1 MPYPKINTSLQ
12 AQQDTWGQFNAVN
25 VAQLLANFSVNAKTG
40 ILTGGTSGT
49 TVTDYTFIA
58 PDDIRITKV
67 QAIVVTPNVGA
78 SNTPTIEV
86 LNGGT
91 VVASSVVALSH
102 SAGDVAAFTLNT
114 TDANL
119 LIPRGTVVTTSIVTP
134 ASTVTTAL
142 ETVVQIEYN
151 TTAELS

>member
-1 MPYPKINTSLQ
+1 MYPKINPTLQ
-12 AQQDTWGQFNAVN
+12 SQQDTWGQFNAVS
-25 VAQLLANFSVNAKTG
+25 VGQLLANFSVNVKTG
-40 ILTGGTSGT
+40 ILTGGATST

-67 QAIVVTPNVGA
+67 RAIVVVPNVGA

-86 LNGGT
+86 LNGAT
-91 VVASSVVALSH
+91 VVASSVIALSH
-102 SAGDVAAFTLNT
+102 SAGDVVAFTLNA